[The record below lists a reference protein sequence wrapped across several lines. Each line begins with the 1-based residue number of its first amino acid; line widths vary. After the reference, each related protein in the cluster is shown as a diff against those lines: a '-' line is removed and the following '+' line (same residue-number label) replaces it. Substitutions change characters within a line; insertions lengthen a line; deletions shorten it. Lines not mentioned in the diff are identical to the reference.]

1 MKNKEIQIN
10 GMDCAECASHVQKA
24 LSNLPQIESALVL
37 LGAEKAII
45 QFEDEPP
52 TNPEIIHAVA
62 EAGYEAVLDED
73 KIENHASTKNAG
85 DFGNASILSFIVIVL
100 FILAITFLGEQL
112 GVFNRLQMIIPWFVW
127 LGLILIGGLPI
138 FQNVVRALLRKQVIS
153 HTLMS
158 VSVFTAIA
166 VGEWATALMIVLFMR
181 LGDLIERQTTE
192 KARQSVR
199 KLARLA
205 PEKARVIRGDE
216 EIDLP
221 INDIEHGNIVIIRPG
236 ESIPIDGK
244 VIEGHASVDQSA
256 ISGESMPVEVT
267 EGSDVFAATL
277 LLNGMVKVKTSAVGS
292 ETTFG
297 KIIKMVEEAEAN
309 RGAFQQLAD
318 KFSGYYL
325 PIVALIAVGTYLISK
340 DPIAAAAVMVVAC
353 SCSFSLATPV
363 AMLASIGSAAK
374 QGLLFKGGKY
384 IESLSKADSVFIDKT
399 GTLTIGKPVI
409 TDVIPIG
416 SFSEIT
422 LIQLTASAERYSEH
436 PLAQAV
442 LRKAETFGVSLLP
455 SIAFSN
461 IPGQGIHAEI
471 DGKLIVVSNTP
482 ATMDGEA
489 AHISEQLR
497 KEGKTLLFVQIDGKD
512 AGVLAAEDI
521 LREDTVQAI
530 RHLRAL
536 GIGSIKLIS
545 GDHPAAVE
553 KIANKLGIDFKGS
566 MSPEDKIQA
575 VMTSQA
581 IGQHVV
587 MIGDGINDAPALA
600 QADVGIAMGHT
611 GSDIAIE
618 TAHVAL
624 LREDWNLIP
633 EAFLIAKRTMQV
645 VRMNFLFTGFYN
657 LIGLSLAAAGLLP
670 PAIAAAMQSI
680 PDVGIMTN
688 SARLLYKRRPEE
700 NDFKKDK
707 SNF

>member
-1 MKNKEIQIN
+1 MKSKEILIK
-10 GMDCAECASHVQKA
+10 GMDCAECASHVQSA
-24 LSNLPQIESALVL
+24 LCELPQIESVQVL

-45 QFEDEPP
+45 QFKDDPP
-52 TNPEIIHAVA
+52 MNTEIEEAVA
-62 EAGYEAVLDED
+62 GAGYEAILDID
-73 KIENHASTKNAG
+73 ANQGALKNAG
-85 DFGNASILSFIVIVL
+85 DFGNASILAFIGVVL
-100 FILAITFLGEQL
+100 FILAITVLGEQS
-112 GVFNRLQMIIPWFVW
+112 GVFKQLQNLVPRLVW
-127 LGLILIGGLPI
+127 LGLILIGGWPI
-138 FQNVVRALLRKQVIS
+138 FKNVIRSLLKRRVIS

-158 VSVFTAIA
+158 ASVFTAIA

-199 KLARLA
+199 KLTSLV
-205 PEKARVIRGDE
+205 PEKARMMRGGE
-216 EIDLP
+216 EIELS
-221 INDIEHGNIVIIRPG
+221 IKDIMNGDVVVIRPG

-244 VIEGHASVDQSA
+244 VIEGHASADQSA
-256 ISGESMPVEVT
+256 ISGESIPVEVVK
-267 EGSDVFAATL
+267 GSDVFAATL
-277 LLNGMVKVKTSAVGS
+277 LLNGMVKVKTSAVGR

-318 KFSGYYL
+318 TFSGYYL
-325 PIVALIAVGTYLISK
+325 PIVALIAIGTYIISK
-340 DPIAAAAVMVVAC
+340 DAIAAAAVMVVAC

-384 IESLSKADSVFIDKT
+384 IESLSKADTIFIDKT

-409 TDVIPIG
+409 TDVIAFDA
-416 SFSEIT
+416 FSHRE

-442 LRKAETFGVSLLP
+442 LKKAEAIGVPLLP
-455 SIAFSN
+455 STAFSN

-471 DGKLIVVSNTP
+471 DRKQIAVLNAPTTTGS
-482 ATMDGEA
+482 EA
-489 AHISEQLR
+489 IRISEQLR
-497 KEGKTLLFVQIDGKD
+497 TEGKTLLFVQVDGKD
-512 AGVLAAEDI
+512 AGILAAEDI
-521 LREDTVQAI
+521 LREDTIKAI
-530 RHLRAL
+530 QDLRGL
-536 GIGSIKLIS
+536 GFGSIKLIS
-545 GDHPAAVE
+545 GDHPAAAE
-553 KIANKLGIDFKGS
+553 KIANKLGIDFEGG

-575 VMTSQA
+575 IKDSQA
-581 IGQHVV
+581 NGQHVV

-600 QADVGIAMGHT
+600 QANVGIAMGHT

-633 EAFLIAKRTMQV
+633 EAFLIANRTMRV

-657 LIGLSLAAAGLLP
+657 LVGLSLAAAGLLP

-688 SARLLYKRRPEE
+688 SARLLYKRK
-700 NDFKKDK
+700 NNLNK
-707 SNF
+707 